1 MPKQIKP
8 KILIVEDEAPLRQ
21 AMVDKFNREGFWVF
35 SAKDGEEGLN
45 LAVQEHPNIILLDII
60 MPRVDGLSMLQTLRN
75 DEWGKNIPV
84 IILTNLN
91 DAQNVARAMEKG
103 VYDFLVKS
111 NWRLDDLVA
120 KVKEKLNLI

>member
-60 MPRVDGLSMLQTLRN
+60 MPRVDGLSMLQTLSYFY
-75 DEWGKNIPV
+75 E
-84 IILTNLN
+84 
-91 DAQNVARAMEKG
+91 
-103 VYDFLVKS
+103 
-111 NWRLDDLVA
+111 
-120 KVKEKLNLI
+120 